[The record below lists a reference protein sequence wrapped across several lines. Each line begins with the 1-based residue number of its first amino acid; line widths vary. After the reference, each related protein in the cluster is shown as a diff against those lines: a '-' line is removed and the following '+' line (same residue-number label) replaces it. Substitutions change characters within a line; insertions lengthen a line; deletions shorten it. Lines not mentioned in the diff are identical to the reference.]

1 MKTYTIYVWASVPLQ
16 LMECYAQVGEP
27 MMEDVRTAKYVKRVY
42 SVDTKERIVFVG
54 TGSELAIPILIEV
67 ATSFKNGKWLNYFMR
82 GTYNERSKRNVV
94 E

>member
-27 MMEDVRTAKYVKRVY
+27 MLEDVRAAKYVKRVY

-54 TGSELAIPILIEV
+54 TGSELAIPVLIEI
-67 ATSFKNGKWLNYFMR
+67 ATSFRSGKWLSYTMR
-82 GTYNERSKRNVV
+82 GDRNERSKRNV